1 MKKLL
6 LATLLMSSSAFAD
19 NSALTAEF
27 TAGYIP
33 MQDVKLKVLGT
44 SSATLENAGYFFRA
58 ALNDGKF
65 RAFGS
70 MQQVEGD
77 TCGGTCISHEVT
89 ETRGGLAFTALDN
102 GQLKLVPRVEYVTL
116 EVTVNGDGGDTNGV
130 ALGGD
135 ATVTLAPNLNIF
147 GGASYV
153 KLDDYKG
160 PELILGATLKTEV
173 VNFVVEGRHVKL
185 KDSANDLEF
194 TSNELKLGLQKS
206 FDF

>member
-33 MQDVKLKVLGT
+33 MQDVKINVLG
-44 SSATLENAGYFFRA
+44 ATAKTENDGYFFRA

-70 MQQVEGD
+70 MQQVEGT
-77 TCGGTCISHEVT
+77 TCGGGCISHEVT
-89 ETRGGLAFTALDN
+89 ETRGGLAFTAVDN
-102 GQLKLVPRVEYVTL
+102 RQLKLVPRLEYVTL
-116 EVTVNGDGGDTNGV
+116 ELTLNGATGVNNGV
-130 ALGGD
+130 ALGSD
-135 ATVTLAPNLNIF
+135 ATLTLAPNLNIF

>member
-33 MQDVKLKVLGT
+33 MQDVKINVLG
-44 SSATLENAGYFFRA
+44 ATAKTENDGYFFRA

-70 MQQVEGD
+70 MQQVEGT
-77 TCGGTCISHEVT
+77 TCGGGCISHEVT
-89 ETRGGLAFTALDN
+89 ETRGGLAFTAVDN
-102 GQLKLVPRVEYVTL
+102 RQLKLVPRLEYVTL
-116 EVTVNGDGGDTNGV
+116 ELTLNGATGVNNGV
-130 ALGGD
+130 ALGSD
-135 ATVTLAPNLNIF
+135 ATLTLAPNLNIF

-160 PELILGATLKTEV
+160 PELIFGATLKTEV

>member
-33 MQDVKLKVLGT
+33 MQDVKLKALGVA
-44 SSATLENAGYFFRA
+44 ATLENDGYFFRA

-70 MQQVEGD
+70 MQQVEGS
-77 TCGGTCISHEVT
+77 TCGTVCISHELT

-102 GQLKLVPRVEYVTL
+102 GQLKVVPRVEYVTL
-116 EVTVNGDGGDTNGV
+116 ERNVDGDVADVNGV
-130 ALGGD
+130 AFGSD
-135 ATVTLAPNLNIF
+135 ATLTLAPNLNIF
-147 GGASYV
+147 GGASYI

-173 VNFVVEGRHVKL
+173 VNLVVEGRHVKL

>member
-6 LATLLMSSSAFAD
+6 LASLLLSTSAFAD

-33 MQDVKLKVLGT
+33 MQDVTLKALGIT
-44 SSATLENAGYFFRA
+44 AKTENDGYFFRA

-70 MQQVEGD
+70 MQETSGT
-77 TCGGTCISHEVT
+77 TCGSGCISYEVT

-102 GQLKLVPRVEYVTL
+102 GQLKLAPRVEYVTL
-116 EVTVNGDGGDTNGV
+116 ELTANGDGGDINGV
-130 ALGGD
+130 AIGSD
-135 ATVTLAPNLNIF
+135 ATLTLAPNLNIF
-147 GGASYV
+147 GGASYI

-160 PELILGATLKTEV
+160 PELILGATFKTAV

-194 TSNELKLGLQKS
+194 TSNEIKLGLQKS

>member
-33 MQDVKLKVLGT
+33 MQDVKINVLG
-44 SSATLENAGYFFRA
+44 ATAKTENDGYFFRA

-70 MQQVEGD
+70 MQQVEGT
-77 TCGGTCISHEVT
+77 TCGGCISHEVT
-89 ETRGGLAFTALDN
+89 ETRGGLAFTAVDN
-102 GQLKLVPRVEYVTL
+102 GQVKLVPRVEYVTL
-116 EVTVNGDGGDTNGV
+116 ELTLNGATGVNNGV
-130 ALGGD
+130 ALGSD
-135 ATVTLAPNLNIF
+135 ATLTLAPNLNIF
-147 GGASYV
+147 GGASYI

-160 PELILGATLKTEV
+160 PELILGATLKTAV
-173 VNFVVEGRHVKL
+173 VNFVMEGRHVKL